1 METVAIGDLVSVA
14 GGHPGLVFD
23 TPSRTKAVVAV
34 IDPARGP
41 VFRIFHP
48 QALTERQ
55 EEGPHDQALRSL
67 VRRTPPPVHGSGR
80 GGTNAQGGR
89 AGFSRGAAH
98 RPTGR

>member
-1 METVAIGDLVSVA
+1 METVAIGDLVDVP

-23 TPSRTKAVVAV
+23 TPSRSKTVVAV

-41 VFRIFHP
+41 VFRTFHP
-48 QALTERQ
+48 ETLAERHQ
-55 EEGPHDQALRSL
+55 EGPHDEALRLL
-67 VRRTPPPVHGSGR
+67 VRRTPPPVHGAGR